1 LSKSESRIAVGN
13 FLSTKEKEPKMFKL
27 AQLAFR
33 NVFRNKRRTIITE
46 ISIVIGLVAIIFA
59 GGLLRDM
66 EIGWRDALIF
76 SDTGHIQIIAE
87 GLKDDSNIK
96 NSIKDSRE
104 ITGKLKKYPNIKGY
118 TERIELNGLVSNG
131 EDTQMFIGRGIDPNT
146 QLNALPEAAGK
157 ITSGRYLEYSDL
169 NGAVIGEGL
178 ADKLHVKLNDTLTLA
193 TNDKYE
199 SFNAVIVTII
209 GIATIDE
216 GFDNDHF
223 LALHIDNART
233 LVSYDPFETS
243 KIVLTIDKTEDTLN
257 FSKIISSEF
266 QPHDQVEVFSWHELA
281 GMFNEVVAIFT
292 SINAILII
300 ILLILTLVGIMN
312 TILMSVFERTK
323 EIGTLMAI
331 GSAPRQVHTI
341 FILESLFIGIIGV
354 IIGVI
359 LGLLINLSVI
369 SLGGLHL
376 PPPPGQISGISLSP
390 IILPGK
396 ILSVSLLVLITSILG
411 ALYPAKH
418 AAKQRPVDALRTN

>member
-1 LSKSESRIAVGN
+1 
-13 FLSTKEKEPKMFKL
+13 MFKL

-46 ISIVIGLVAIIFA
+46 ISIVIGLIVIIFA

-66 EIGWRDALIF
+66 EIGWRDSLIF
-76 SDTGHIQIIAE
+76 SDTGHIQILAK
-87 GLKDDSNIK
+87 GLKDESNIK

-104 ITGKLKKYPNIKGY
+104 ITEKLKKYPNIIGY
-118 TERIELNGLVSNG
+118 TERIELNGLVSNS
-131 EDTQMFIGRGIDPNT
+131 EDTQMFIGRGINPNT
-146 QLNALPEAAGK
+146 QLNVLPEAAGK
-157 ITSGRYLEYSDL
+157 ITAGRYLEDSDL

-178 ADKLHVKLNDTLTLA
+178 AKKLHVKLNDTLTLA

-216 GFDNDHF
+216 GFVNDHF

-233 LVSYDPFETS
+233 LVSYEPYETS
-243 KIVLTIDKTEDTLN
+243 KIVLTIDKTDDALN
-257 FSKIISSEF
+257 FSKILSNEF
-266 QPHDQVEVFSWHELA
+266 SPGDQVEVFSWHELA

-292 SINAILII
+292 SINAILIV

-331 GSAPRQVHTI
+331 GSSPRQVHII
-341 FILESLFIGIIGV
+341 FILESFFIGMFGV
-354 IIGVI
+354 ITGVT
-359 LGLLINLSVI
+359 LGVLINLSII

-390 IILPGK
+390 IILPEK
-396 ILSVSLLVLITSILG
+396 ILSVSLLVLFTAVLG